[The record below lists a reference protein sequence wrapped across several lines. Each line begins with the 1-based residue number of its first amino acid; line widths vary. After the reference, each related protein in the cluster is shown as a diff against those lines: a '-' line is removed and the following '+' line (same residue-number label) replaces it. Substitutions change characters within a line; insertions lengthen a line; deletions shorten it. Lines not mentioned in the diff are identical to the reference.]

1 MSTQLTERP
10 SDTAAPGAEPDW
22 ARGASATGPSS
33 GTPPPSAGHTRA
45 DPGGGRR
52 RWSRRLAVGI
62 LSWLALMNLLLA
74 VFNLLPGSPLDGGRV
89 LQAILWRLHGDRT
102 RAALTAARVGQGL
115 GVALIG
121 LGLVGFFFAANLGAL
136 WTALIGWFLLGS
148 ARSRAHTASL
158 RASLGE
164 RRVAEVISPYP
175 VIGPAWFTVDGF
187 LERFAPYHRHP
198 GRAGR

>member
-33 GTPPPSAGHTRA
+33 GTPPPSAGDTRA

-52 RWSRRLAVGI
+52 RWSR
-62 LSWLALMNLLLA
+62 
-74 VFNLLPGSPLDGGRV
+74 
-89 LQAILWRLHGDRT
+89 
-102 RAALTAARVGQGL
+102 
-115 GVALIG
+115 
-121 LGLVGFFFAANLGAL
+121 
-136 WTALIGWFLLGS
+136 
-148 ARSRAHTASL
+148 
-158 RASLGE
+158 
-164 RRVAEVISPYP
+164 
-175 VIGPAWFTVDGF
+175 VDGF